1 MVKIIL
7 KITTFIV
14 LLIAMLFTLISCE
27 DVIDVDLSTGKP
39 KLVIDAS
46 LKWQKGTAGNEQTII
61 LSTTSGFYEENVPAA
76 TGATVFVTNENND
89 VFNFI
94 EIPNTGEYFCDN
106 FVPEIDQN
114 YTLTV
119 IYNEET
125 YTATET
131 LIAVPPING
140 VVQDNN
146 GGFTGNQIEV
156 RFFYDDIP
164 NLDNYYLIQFNTSIT
179 FLPEYDVISDEFF
192 QNNQM
197 FGLYTNE
204 DLNANDNVTLTL
216 QGISESYYNY
226 MNILLGIAGSNG
238 GSPFQTPP
246 ATVRGNIV
254 NQTNFDNYALG
265 FFRLSEIDSMQY
277 TVE

>member
-14 LLIAMLFTLISCE
+14 LLIAILFTLISCE

-61 LSTTSGFYEENVPAA
+61 LSTTAGFYEENVPAA
-76 TGATVFVTNENND
+76 TGATVFVTNGNND

-94 EIPNTGEYFCDN
+94 ETPNTGEYFCDN
-106 FVPEIDQN
+106 FAPEIDQN

-119 IYNEET
+119 IYNGET

-131 LIAVPPING
+131 LIAVSPING

-204 DLNANDNVTLTL
+204 DLNSGDIVTLTL

>member
-14 LLIAMLFTLISCE
+14 LLIAILFTLISCE

-61 LSTTSGFYEENVPAA
+61 LSTTAGFYEENVPAA
-76 TGATVFVTNENND
+76 TGATVFVTNGNND

-119 IYNEET
+119 IYNGET
-125 YTATET
+125 YTANET

-246 ATVRGNIV
+246 ATVRGNII
-254 NQTNFDNYALG
+254 NQTNFENYALG

>member
-1 MVKIIL
+1 
-7 KITTFIV
+7 
-14 LLIAMLFTLISCE
+14 
-27 DVIDVDLSTGKP
+27 
-39 KLVIDAS
+39 
-46 LKWQKGTAGNEQTII
+46 
-61 LSTTSGFYEENVPAA
+61 
-76 TGATVFVTNENND
+76 
-89 VFNFI
+89 
-94 EIPNTGEYFCDN
+94 
-106 FVPEIDQN
+106 
-114 YTLTV
+114 
-119 IYNEET
+119 
-125 YTATET
+125 
-131 LIAVPPING
+131 
-140 VVQDNN
+140 
-146 GGFTGNQIEV
+146 
-156 RFFYDDIP
+156 
-164 NLDNYYLIQFNTSIT
+164 
-179 FLPEYDVISDEFF
+179 
-192 QNNQM
+192 M